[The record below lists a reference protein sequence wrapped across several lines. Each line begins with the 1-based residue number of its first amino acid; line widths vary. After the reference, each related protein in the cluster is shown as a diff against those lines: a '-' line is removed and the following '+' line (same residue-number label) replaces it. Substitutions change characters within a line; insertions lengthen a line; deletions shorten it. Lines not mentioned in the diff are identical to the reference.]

1 MLTVPAGLTIPR
13 DVLTVLTGG
22 SDWLITWWFPTLVA
36 LAAGALLVVGV
47 RLVRRRRLAGWP
59 MSGAGVVVLLLAL
72 GLGVNS
78 YAGYIPNVAAAQVTL
93 ASWGLISPPTMHHGV
108 AEASRPTRR
117 HGGVQAIDIP
127 SAPTLRMA
135 HFPSWVYTPPGY
147 KPSSGLRY
155 PVMYL
160 FHGSPGHAGDWF
172 AAGHVPHTLDTLIG
186 AGLVP
191 PMIVVSVDVNGTG
204 RSARDT
210 ECLNSTR
217 GGAQVETYFTRVVVP
232 YVDAHYAT
240 RADRAD
246 RGVGGM
252 SSGAFCAMHL
262 GLRHQDLFS
271 SIAAIGPYG
280 DPGSGGRAMLSTAE
294 EFRACS
300 PVDYIPTMTI
310 EHVQRVFLDIGGA
323 AGGADTR
330 DAHKMYAELNTR
342 GVPVTLHVEPGQAHT
357 WRLADA
363 GLPYALVDLWGS
375 RTT

>member
-1 MLTVPAGLTIPR
+1 MAGPAIPHA
-13 DVLTVLTGG
+13 VLTVLSGG
-22 SDWLITWWFPTLVA
+22 SDWLIAWWFPALVA
-36 LAAGALLVVGV
+36 LAAIALVVAGV
-47 RLVRRRRLAGWP
+47 RVLHRHRLTGW
-59 MSGAGVVVLLLAL
+59 SLSAAGVVVFVLAV

-78 YAGYIPNVAAAQVTL
+78 YAGYVPNVAAMQVTL
-93 ASWGLISPPTMHHGV
+93 ASWGIVPPPTMHHGI
-108 AEASRPTRR
+108 AERSHPTRT
-117 HGGVQAIDIP
+117 HGGVQAVDIASP
-127 SAPTLRMA
+127 KTLRMPP

-147 KPSSGLRY
+147 DASSGLRY

-160 FHGSPGHAGDWF
+160 FHGSPGRAGDWF
-172 AAGHVPHTLDTLIG
+172 AAGHVPHTLDTLIH

-217 GGAQVETYFTRVVVP
+217 GGAQVETYFTNVVVP

-240 RADRAD
+240 KADRAD
-246 RGVGGM
+246 RAVGGM
-252 SSGAFCAMHL
+252 SSGAFCALHL

-271 SIAAIGPYG
+271 GIAAIGPYG
-280 DPGSGGRAMLSTAE
+280 DPGSGGREMLATAE
-294 EFRACS
+294 EFRASS
-300 PVDYIPTMTI
+300 PVDFIPTMTI
-310 EHVQRVFLDIGGA
+310 EHRQRVFLDVGGA

-330 DAHKMYAELNTR
+330 DAHRIYAELRAR
-342 GVPVTLHVEPGQAHT
+342 GVPAALHVEPGQAHT